1 MPQTHCQPPT
11 HTSGSDTLDSLLSVE
26 GPEGKRHVLCRKQR
40 PLQEAARVRVR
51 EAAGGSLASV
61 SHLFEFEASPGSSG
75 RHSLEAV
82 TACSSV
88 KDVPCAVGIMS
99 PKMSLS

>member
-1 MPQTHCQPPT
+1 MPQTYCQPPP
-11 HTSGSDTLDSLLSVE
+11 TSASDTLDSLLSME
-26 GPEGKRHVLCRKQR
+26 GPEGKRHVLCREQR
-40 PLQEAARVRVR
+40 ES
-51 EAAGGSLASV
+51 GSSGRLLASI
-61 SHLFEFEASPGSSG
+61 SHLLEFEASPGYSG
-75 RHSLEAV
+75 WHSLRAV